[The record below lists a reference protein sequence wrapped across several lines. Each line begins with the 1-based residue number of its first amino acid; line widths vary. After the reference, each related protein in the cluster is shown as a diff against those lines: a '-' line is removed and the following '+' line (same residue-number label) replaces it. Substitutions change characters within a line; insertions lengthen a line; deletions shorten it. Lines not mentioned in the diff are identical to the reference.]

1 MTGIFSRWQ
10 PAYAEHGIATVPVD
24 PETKV
29 SRMQWQKVGLPASA
43 KMAQQPRYRHFNGIG
58 FACGKRNGV
67 TALDVDTT
75 DERLLSEALK
85 RHGDTPIIERT
96 ASGKFHAFYRHNGE
110 PRSCRQA
117 NGLSRYQKLWG
128 ADVPIDLLGAG
139 LCVVTPTFNSKGKYE
154 FIRGSLEDIPK
165 LPTMLGLDHLLPPI
179 LPDDVPLVVPLPE
192 KWTNMREGDGRNNA
206 LWEQCMRTGHG
217 ATFEEMLEIAQ
228 TVNQQFKEPITDMT
242 EVAAIAK
249 SAWKLDDL
257 GLNFFALPRVMLGHD
272 LVDAVAAINPDAFAL
287 YALLDR
293 YHGGNNRFALG
304 KPMAAK
310 MGWTLPRW
318 KEARDYL
325 AQVGL
330 IRCIHPGGRGPHDP
344 PIYGWPLKG
353 RK

>member
-1 MTGIFSRWQ
+1 MGNVSARPMGRKGIFSQWQ
-10 PAYAEHGIATVPVD
+10 PRYAEYGIATFPVTAEKT
-24 PETKV
+24 PATKGYL
-29 SRMQWQKVGLPASA
+29 RT
-43 KMAQQPRYRHFNGIG
+43 GIRGSSHLADKFQAADALG
-58 FACGKRNGV
+58 FACGRYNKV
-67 TALDVDTT
+67 TLVDVDTT
-75 DERLLSEALK
+75 DEKILADALGTY
-85 RHGDTPIIERT
+85 GDTLIISRT
-96 ASGKFHAFYRHNGE
+96 ASGGFHAWYRHNGE
-110 PRSCRQA
+110 RRQIRP
-117 NGLSRYQKLWG
+117 NP
-128 ADVPIDLLGAG
+128 DVPLDILGAG
-139 LCVVTPTFNSKGKYE
+139 YAVAPPSQVAKGNYE
-154 FIRGSLEDIPK
+154 FIRGGLADIGSLQP
-165 LPTMLGLDHLLPPI
+165 M
-179 LPDDVPLVVPLPE
+179 VVAPSISPSISPPLPST
-192 KWTNMREGDGRNNA
+192 WTEMREGAGRNRA
-206 LWEQCMRTGHG
+206 LWERCMRTGG
-217 ATFEEMLEIAQ
+217 GCSLDRMMEIARD
-228 TVNQQFKEPITDMT
+228 VNQQFKEPITDMT